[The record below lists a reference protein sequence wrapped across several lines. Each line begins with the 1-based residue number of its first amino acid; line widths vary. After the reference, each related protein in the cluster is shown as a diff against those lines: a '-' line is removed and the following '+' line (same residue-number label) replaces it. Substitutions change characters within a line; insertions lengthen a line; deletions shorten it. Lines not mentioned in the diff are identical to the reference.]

1 METGQTV
8 VGQCGHDHNEKREKI
23 EFTVDQEHL
32 SVYSGGDAAE
42 LTVREVLDISGN
54 QPPEEYELIEYVG
67 PHKKEEVKHDD
78 LNELLSVGKHA
89 KFAAL
94 FKGCTPVS

>member
-1 METGQTV
+1 METEQNG
-8 VGQCGHDHNEKREKI
+8 GCRNHDKDHEKRSKI
-23 EFTVDQEHL
+23 EFKVDQEDL
-32 SVYSGGDAAE
+32 DVYSEGEAAE

-54 QPPEEYELIEYVG
+54 QPPEDYELVEFVG
-67 PHKKEEVKHDD
+67 PHQTEQNKHVD
-78 LNELLSVGKHA
+78 LNERISVRKHA

>member
-1 METGQTV
+1 MNSEQMV
-8 VGQCGHDHNEKREKI
+8 SCECEHKEHEKREKI
-23 EFTVDQEHL
+23 DFTVDQERL
-32 SVYSGGDAAE
+32 TAYSRGDAAE

-54 QPPEEYELIEYVG
+54 QPPEDYELVELVG
-67 PHKKEEVKHDD
+67 PHHHDQVKHTD
-78 LNELLSVGKHA
+78 LNEVLSVKKHA